1 MGSSALDFEKQ
12 FQRAV
17 SNSTVMAEFWKA
29 EHLKPSSKEGFLR
42 YIQVVDSL
50 LKSPEVKANKMHI
63 PLDFIER
70 IISQSQTDD
79 GLAKLFVY
87 YAYSQFPERFS
98 AYGRGISEEIE
109 KQFGC
114 LEFNPFKRYDRSE
127 PLRISSTTFPN
138 SFPHHTAS
146 YLVGEN
152 LIDHEKIVRFQ
163 KRLDR
168 VLRNNF
174 FFDQHLRSNKQQL
187 YNLKVMLYEL
197 VSNILIHGRRHHPTT
212 HGNNSQNGAN
222 FWFLRL
228 EIDKFA
234 NETEYRNFFDK
245 RPHFDEYSKFLSKH
259 TDYMKKSGKALGGAS
274 GTLKI
279 VTISIYDNGEGIIN
293 HYEKNSGKKVSD
305 REECFLSIV
314 ENNLSSTPYSGAG
327 KGLGNAFD
335 SLYRLSGAISIRTN
349 EIWSVANAQNRKLRI
364 INRGDSENHQL
375 AGTAYTILL
384 PTTSSVNPQ

>member
-1 MGSSALDFEKQ
+1 MGNSALDFEKQ

-17 SNSTVMAEFWKA
+17 SNSTVLAEFWKP
-29 EHLKPSSKEGFLR
+29 EHLTPSSKEGFLR

-70 IISQSQTDD
+70 IINQSQTDNS
-79 GLAKLFVY
+79 LAKLFVF
-87 YAYSQFPERFS
+87 YAYSQFPERFL
-98 AYGRGISEEIE
+98 AYGKGISEEIE

-127 PLRISSTTFPN
+127 PIRISSTTFPN

-174 FFDQHLRSNKQQL
+174 FFDQHLRANKQQL

-197 VSNILIHGRRHHPTT
+197 MSNVLIHGRLHHPTT
-212 HGNNSQNGAN
+212 HGNTSQSGAN
-222 FWFLRL
+222 FWFFKL

-234 NETEYRNFFDK
+234 NENEYNNFFNK
-245 RPHFDEYSKFLSKH
+245 RPHFIEYSEYLSKRTEH
-259 TDYMKKSGKALGGAS
+259 MRKAGKTLGGDS
-274 GTLKI
+274 GNLKI
-279 VTISIYDNGEGIIN
+279 VTISIYDNGEGIVD
-293 HYEKNSGKKVSD
+293 HYQNNTGNEMSN
-305 REECFLSIV
+305 RQELFLSIV
-314 ENNLSSTPYSGAG
+314 ENNLSSTPYTGAG
-327 KGLGNAFD
+327 EGLGNAFD
-335 SLYRLSGAISIRTN
+335 SVYRLSGAISIRTN
-349 EIWSVANAQNRKLRI
+349 EIWSVASAQNRKLQI
-364 INRGDSENHQL
+364 INDSGSAPNHL

-384 PTTSSVNPQ
+384 PTTSSLNPL